1 MATLEESVRD
11 AVAGVADE
19 TAEIKAAVGAAAVTA
34 AIPSPVGPEVNTL
47 WKTLVSGLVA
57 ILVLSLGGII
67 YTVADANELTSPDVL
82 VTVFSSVLTGL
93 IGLFVRS
100 PAQ

>member
-19 TAEIKAAVGAAAVTA
+19 ASEIKAAVGAAAVTA

-57 ILVLSLGGII
+57 ILALSLGGII

-100 PAQ
+100 PVQ